1 VTGSGELAQV
11 FQEHN
16 GRIFRTAYRI
26 TGNASDAEDVLQSVF
41 LRLVRRER
49 ETETVDNLDS
59 YLYRAAINASLDVLR
74 TRRHRINLEDVSATV
89 PDSGGTVELQAWL
102 RDALARL
109 NERHAEMFILRYVEG
124 YENREIA
131 EMLNTSQ
138 AVVAVTLHRVRGQL
152 KRDFQNFQRG
162 NHV

>member
-1 VTGSGELAQV
+1 MTGAGELAHV

-74 TRRHRINLEDVSATV
+74 TRRHRTNLEDVSATV
-89 PDSGGTVELQAWL
+89 PDSGETVELQVWL